1 MSSVDGVEMNRSPH
15 TLVLKVVELFWDNSM
30 AKFNI
35 DIIKLFLG
43 VCPQEVLHRTLKEQI

>member
-1 MSSVDGVEMNRSPH
+1 MDGVEVNRNPH
-15 TLVLKVVELFWDNSM
+15 TLLLKVVELFWENSM
-30 AKFNI
+30 ANFNI